1 MGTFGE
7 LFPGRKLRS
16 EAGAEGT
23 GEPADRGPV
32 DLDSGVVRLGG
43 RRQAE
48 HRTQA
53 AEADTSKTVSRPE

>member
-16 EAGAEGT
+16 EAGQDGN
-23 GEPADRGPV
+23 GEPADLGPV
-32 DLDSGVVRLGG
+32 DLDSGVVRLG
-43 RRQAE
+43 RRRPAE

-53 AEADTSKTVSRPE
+53 DEADTSQSD